1 MKENYPLDY
10 PDPSA
15 AKVWARVIKSF
26 VLVAP
31 RGLPLAGFFWNAR
44 LQCKTDHGDR
54 GVQID
59 RDGWAKLRNLLDVLN
74 EETKVMEMARK
85 HTRHKHTREKVME
98 VARNSMDKWGNLR
111 FELQGC
117 GHELE
122 IRAPRRYSD
131 ASPHPLP
138 SSKRAR
144 EDPVVEKCIICM
156 DTAMCI
162 ANSPCGHLV
171 YCQDCFD
178 SARVLARA
186 QAIDFNSSCP
196 RCRKSVVTTLHVF
209 F

>member
-1 MKENYPLDY
+1 M
-10 PDPSA
+10 
-15 AKVWARVIKSF
+15 
-26 VLVAP
+26 
-31 RGLPLAGFFWNAR
+31 
-44 LQCKTDHGDR
+44 CKYLRYNNGDR

-59 RDGWAKLRNLLDVLN
+59 RDGWANLRNLLDVLN

-98 VARNSMDKWGNLR
+98 VARNSTDKWGNLR

-122 IRAPRRYSD
+122 IRALPRYSD

-171 YCQDCFD
+171 YCQECFD
-178 SARVLARA
+178 YWTA
-186 QAIDFNSSCP
+186 QAMDFNSSCP
-196 RCRKSVVTTLHVF
+196 MCRTSVVTTLRVF
-209 F
+209 L

>member
-1 MKENYPLDY
+1 M
-10 PDPSA
+10 
-15 AKVWARVIKSF
+15 IKDLSII
-26 VLVAP
+26 
-31 RGLPLAGFFWNAR
+31 
-44 LQCKTDHGDR
+44 CKFCVVRAMQGSSGTLGYNVKLSKAMCKYLRYNNGDR

-59 RDGWAKLRNLLDVLN
+59 RDGWAKLRDLLVVLN

>member
-1 MKENYPLDY
+1 M
-10 PDPSA
+10 
-15 AKVWARVIKSF
+15 F
-26 VLVAP
+26 
-31 RGLPLAGFFWNAR
+31 
-44 LQCKTDHGDR
+44 CKFCVVRAMQGSSRTLGYNVKLSKAMCRYLRYNNGDR

-59 RDGWAKLRNLLDVLN
+59 RDGWAKFRNLLDVLN

>member
-1 MKENYPLDY
+1 MAMKENYPLDY

-31 RGLPLAGFFWNAR
+31 PGLPLAGFFWNAR

-59 RDGWAKLRNLLDVLN
+59 RDGWAKLRDLLVVLN

-98 VARNSMDKWGNLR
+98 V
-111 FELQGC
+111 
-117 GHELE
+117 
-122 IRAPRRYSD
+122 
-131 ASPHPLP
+131 
-138 SSKRAR
+138 
-144 EDPVVEKCIICM
+144 ICM
-156 DTAMCI
+156 TTAMCI

-171 YCQDCFD
+171 YCQECFD
-178 SARVLARA
+178 YWTA
-186 QAIDFNSSCP
+186 QAMYFNSSCP
-196 RCRKSVVTTLHVF
+196 MCRTSVVTTLHVF
-209 F
+209 L